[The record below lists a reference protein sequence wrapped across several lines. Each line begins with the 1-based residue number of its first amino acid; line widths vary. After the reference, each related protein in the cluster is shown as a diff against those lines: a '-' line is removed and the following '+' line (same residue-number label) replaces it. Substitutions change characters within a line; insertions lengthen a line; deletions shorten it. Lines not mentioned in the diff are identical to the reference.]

1 MSMICCE
8 GKRHTLIHYHKC
20 DTRDTYAISH
30 GSWAMQKGTKTSEC
44 YIARVADE
52 CDIAFHEFWYFCIAT
67 EP

>member
-1 MSMICCE
+1 MKME
-8 GKRHTLIHYHKC
+8 MGANFT
-20 DTRDTYAISH
+20 DVDTYAISH